1 MRRRKRNRKQD
12 KTLKT
17 IILLTAILNL
27 FTALLMVLAEISK
40 LLEQAGEGESPPPH
54 RIVQAQAFVNKKG
67 GFTQGK
73 SIYFFSQF

>member
-12 KTLKT
+12 ERIKK

-40 LLEQAGEGESPPPH
+40 LLE
-54 RIVQAQAFVNKKG
+54 
-67 GFTQGK
+67 
-73 SIYFFSQF
+73 

>member
-12 KTLKT
+12 KTIKT

-40 LLEQAGEGESPPPH
+40 LLE
-54 RIVQAQAFVNKKG
+54 
-67 GFTQGK
+67 
-73 SIYFFSQF
+73 